1 MAIHQLKTV
10 VIADDD
16 NNFRN
21 SLKEFFKGT
30 IYQVVAE
37 APNGLEIVEKCK
49 EFNPD
54 IAIIDIQMPIMDGIK
69 VAKIVAQEKTAK
81 CIVMLTSFDDKE
93 YVNEAIMAGATGY
106 LTKPID
112 FSLIVPTIEV
122 CLEKSKDCYLLS
134 KDIQKIKKRRD
145 TRDIIDRAKLIVMES
160 KNVSED
166 KAYEIIR
173 ELSRRKQVSME
184 CVAHY
189 LLVGQRHSDE
199 RCEL

>member
-16 NNFRN
+16 NNIRN

-54 IAIIDIQMPIMDGIK
+54 IAIVDIQMPIMDGIK
-69 VAKIVAQEKTAK
+69 VAQIIAQEKTAK
-81 CIVMLTSFDDKE
+81 CIIMLTSFDDTE
-93 YVNEAIMAGATGY
+93 YVSKAILAGATGY
-106 LTKPID
+106 LTKPVD

-134 KDIQKIKKRRD
+134 KDIQKIKKRKD

-184 CVAHY
+184 RIAHY
-189 LLVGQRHSDE
+189 LLVGQRRSDE
-199 RCEL
+199 QY

>member
-16 NNFRN
+16 NQIRN

-30 IYQVVAE
+30 MYQVVAE

-49 EFNPD
+49 EYTPD

-69 VAKIVAQEKTAK
+69 VTEIISQEKTAK
-81 CIVMLTSFDDKE
+81 CIIMLTSFDDKE
-93 YVNEAIMAGATGY
+93 YIDRAIMAGASGY
-106 LTKPID
+106 LTKPVE
-112 FSLIVPTIEV
+112 FGLIIPTIEV
-122 CLEKSKDCYLLS
+122 CLAKSKDCYLLN
-134 KDIQKIKKRRD
+134 KDIQKMKKRRD
-145 TRDIIDRAKLIVMES
+145 TRDVIDKAKLVVMEN

-173 ELSRRKQVSME
+173 ELSRRKQISME
-184 CVAHY
+184 HVAHY
-189 LLVGQRHSDE
+189 LLVGQRRSNE
-199 RCEL
+199 RY